1 MIEAIK
7 EINFPAYATLSQA
20 TVVLNDMGD
29 RTITADVKIDGSVI
43 PDFSYDW
50 AVEFKGERYI
60 QPLRK
65 PHAIK
70 DNKSLRS
77 TISLTFYHW
86 AIYQLKRDYFVELAS
101 TQAGTAFADKYI
113 VPLTVNLGEFVV
125 AFNNVL
131 SYYFPD
137 GDIYIDLNPEWAYN
151 LERQY
156 VDINNSYLWDILQK
170 THELFGVRW
179 NIERDGDN
187 KYAIRMGYPAGEL
200 THVFEYG
207 FEGGLLKIERQVQD
221 ANIRN
226 KILGRGGSQNLPYLY
241 FKDYDKYPL
250 GGDGNQGMIPD
261 PDAIPELANIYFSEL
276 RDSNFRSYVQGW
288 KTNPN
293 RQLVEGD
300 TLDEFN
306 SERAESD
313 YAYMRGATDEKFD
326 PVEYVKD
333 DASIAEYGELVGRLE
348 NNEDIYPSLQGMEVE
363 ITSPDGHSFITRAD
377 EIVAVQ
383 EVNTDSIASDE
394 TEVKSDIKLE
404 AKSQTSHGAGS
415 NTFTASA
422 QTITVS
428 SDEIEVPEG
437 YEGTLFDIPTVKYT
451 LEWKERIKQYMQYK
465 AYSEGDK
472 VSANTYKQGDN
483 AFPSISYKVI
493 DVITNKE
500 VTPVNVP
507 EGRYRVDY
515 TLNFPSVTLGSGI
528 IHAQQTPSGLGQTE
542 RLKVYWLKRNITTSA
557 AIICKSFNG
566 DVILNKVDGVAISES
581 VSVDANSRATVSITG
596 DTFSVPAQG
605 AIMVDV
611 PISVTP
617 AATTTY
623 SEKTIKVVNAKTNE
637 IVPAIN
643 IPEGE
648 YKLLVDVALINE
660 SSSAKTLKV
669 ELLPANLYFVDN
681 REKWEPTFDVWIK
694 NIFNTKKSDYPSEE
708 AYVEGVWSPLRTED
722 EMILTFSSGNLSGHD
737 GWEFKVKKG
746 GIAYDN
752 SRVIVD
758 ANGNEVRSE
767 WRLTLIKS
775 DAELETIK
783 KYIPYKDF
791 NAKAGDTFFFTGI
804 ILPHQ
809 YILSAEKELT
819 EYKSENLS
827 QTKDIKPQWVVSL
840 DKVRAHRQDAEKI
853 IDQLYV
859 GSVITLK
866 DRRFIKN
873 VGERQILQSITYEWQ
888 ESSLLPNID
897 VVLSEKVSTSLST
910 VAMLQS
916 KVESLAKQVGGISN
930 LEQIV
935 RKIGDLLYLRKDGFE
950 DTSYS
955 PTRFSDTVSSDNFR
969 PGAVGGTGWAAYQDE
984 KGLSVIEADKLFVR
998 NEMLVNSIIV
1008 NQIAA
1013 FGGTKIMSAADMTIS
1028 AVETVI
1034 LDGDIVG
1041 DRCFFDTK
1049 GASKAN
1055 LFAIDDIAYSN
1066 VFSPDNAELKY
1077 YKRRVIEVGSNYI
1090 TLSTTE
1096 SDGDGVPQVGDTIV
1110 HFGNFTNKDRQSFII
1125 IDPLN
1130 GGKIEVYAGVNSF
1143 SISGCNMIGMGVN
1156 PDTNESFLYGYGDMF
1171 FGERGGSGHFI
1182 SFDKSTGKFKIKAE
1196 VEFSAG
1202 SSGLENL
1209 EEWSEKQNQI
1219 DKAQADAD
1227 TAKTNA
1233 SNAQTIANT
1242 ANASVQTLNAR
1253 IDGFDDTIAEINN
1266 KLDGVVESFFEPYTP
1281 SKTNEPA
1288 KTWIE
1293 EGTEDEH
1300 IGDTFT
1306 NTSTS
1311 GEDAGKS
1318 WRWLKQSDETYDWQ
1332 LIADSDAS
1340 KALALAG
1347 QAMDSA
1353 NRKTTTFLVT
1363 PSNYKKNDIWI
1374 VGDDVPSVFAFKK
1387 GDILVSNS
1395 DSALYVANHWSKVIN
1410 YNDEFQKELDA
1421 SVSALEKAI
1430 EDAETASQ
1438 NYTDEAKT
1446 ALQSSIDALNRAKA
1460 DLEDVYDKSTVDG
1473 KVSASEQRAID
1484 ASKAYAEAQNKVL
1497 DAQIRGWADG
1507 EIKQAEQDAIDAA
1520 NAELEEAKKEL
1531 DAAIAEVEGLAN
1543 TAIENANNA
1552 ASKADAATT
1561 EASSAKEI
1569 AEAAK
1574 SVSESASALAQEAKD
1589 NASTAIDNASEA
1601 VSKADTAQGIASAAQ
1616 NLANE
1621 AKELSQQANT
1631 NAEQAKTNAD
1641 KAMEDAQTANDTLGA
1656 WAGDGIS
1663 PIEKKGYEEEMVSV
1677 ILDFTNIRDDA
1688 YKYGLTEDAN
1698 YTEFVTAYETYY
1710 ADLDE
1715 ILRSE
1720 EEVVPAPEDFSIHLS
1735 MYYASRF
1742 NILQAIS
1749 TKAKEVADD
1758 AQKAADDA
1766 QKTADDA
1773 SDLAAEA
1780 KDFAEIAKQAA
1791 DDANKLISAVDGDTV
1806 LTGLEKQSLRESISR
1821 ITSITDSTK
1830 LLGPVKR
1837 QVGKYKISNV
1847 LGTVGSKVVKSGDT
1861 NNGYSQNAYVGW
1873 NALNGIGDSKTN
1885 ATRMVFSLDKPADV
1899 TIEYQSNAETRYDF
1913 LVLGALDVAL
1923 DLTKVGTY
1931 TSENSDITKPSSTA
1945 GNQDKV
1951 FSKTFPLTAGTHF
1964 IDVCYRK
1971 DGSQSTNTDAGYF
1984 RVISDEYGKVDGY
1997 VTRALGKGSFP
2008 TFYNKLADSE
2018 DEEQADRLHDCLVD
2032 LLDLLLDNDVWDEGN
2047 TTVFAEFRKELK
2059 DLVAEYCGYE
2069 AETVKNLASDWEYL
2083 KTAFSKGTTNVSGG
2097 VVMTNMV
2104 AVKDADEEE
2113 VEAFLNGSDFGYDEE
2128 HRKLIL
2134 AAGIPEGTDA
2144 LDERARNART
2154 RLYENGFFKTIK
2166 AEFEQSKVLG
2176 SSRSPFVE
2184 GAVLI
2189 DGEIE
2194 DNHYNFDESAGY
2206 GIDLP
2211 SDIGQSGRVMT
2222 YVGTFYFFCT
2232 DSYIYDRGKV
2242 YGGSTPMYTGHLS
2255 DYKAHEL
2262 VSLMAV
2268 TVSEDKVAWIVTNRR
2283 PWGKSDYCD
2292 VKHHGMVAGFR
2303 PKCVVLNDGETYNC
2317 TSYDHTLISNSAG
2330 TYTNV
2335 IVLPSNPQDGQ
2346 EIKIWKNKDHL
2357 LKVKT
2362 SDGRQIWRM
2371 NISRLPEH
2379 GIDNLFVGTLD
2390 LVYHSS
2396 IGEWLMMIHETY

>member
-7 EINFPAYATLSQA
+7 EINFPVYATLSQA
-20 TVVLNDMGD
+20 TAVLNDMGD

-50 AVEFKGERYI
+50 EVEFKGERYI

-137 GDIYIDLNPEWAYN
+137 GDIYIDLNPEEWAYN

-226 KILGRGGSQNLPYLY
+226 KILGRGGSKNLPYLY

-383 EVNTDSIASDE
+383 EVITDRIASEEE
-394 TEVKSDIKLE
+394 TVKSDIKLE
-404 AKSQTSHGAGS
+404 AKSETQHEVTRDGNVAL
-415 NTFTASA
+415 A

-428 SDEIEVPEG
+428 SADIEIPEG
-437 YEGTLFDIPTVKYT
+437 YEGTLFDNPRIDYKLEFKEQINEKVNARGNIVSDNTRDKLSVKPVPN
-451 LEWKERIKQYMQYK
+451 
-465 AYSEGDK
+465 APV
-472 VSANTYKQGDN
+472 VS
-483 AFPSISYKVI
+483 FKVI
-493 DVITNKE
+493 DVLSGNE
-500 VTPVNVP
+500 VTPINLP
-507 EGRYRVDY
+507 QGKYRVDY
-515 TLNFPSVTLGSGI
+515 TVEFPEDSVVMGEFYRQMIQPQVIGI
-528 IHAQQTPSGLGQTE
+528 ST
-542 RLKVYWLKRNITTSA
+542 RLKVYWFKRFLTTSA
-557 AIICKSFNG
+557 TFVCKSFNG
-566 DVILNKVDGVAISES
+566 DVILNKVDGAPISRSTSVA
-581 VSVDANSRATVSITG
+581 ANSKSTISITG
-596 DTFSVPAQG
+596 DTFSVPEQG
-605 AIMVDV
+605 ALMVDV
-611 PISVTP
+611 PIAVTP
-617 AATTTY
+617 KETTTY
-623 SEKTIKVVNAKTNE
+623 SEKVIKVVNTSTNE
-637 IVPAIN
+637 IVPATN
-643 IPEGE
+643 IPKGN
-648 YKLLVDVALINE
+648 YKLLVEVTLTNE
-660 SSSAKTLKV
+660 SSAEKVLTV
-669 ELLPANLYFVDN
+669 ELLPAYLYFVDN
-681 REKWEPTFDVWIK
+681 SEKWQPTFDVWIK

-722 EMILTFSSGNLSGHD
+722 EMVLTFSSGNLSGHD
-737 GWEFKVKKG
+737 GWEFRVKKG
-746 GIAYDN
+746 GIVYDN
-752 SRVIVD
+752 SKTIVD
-758 ANGNEVRSE
+758 SKGNEVRSE

-809 YILSAEKELT
+809 YILSAENELT

-955 PTRFSDTVSSDNFR
+955 PTRFSDTVSSNNFR

-984 KGLSVIEADKLFVR
+984 NGLSVIEADKLFVR

-1049 GASKAN
+1049 GASKTN

-1096 SDGDGVPQVGDTIV
+1096 SDGDGAPQVGDTIV

-1196 VEFSAG
+1196 VTFESG
-1202 SSGLENL
+1202 SSGLENVMGDINVGAQNML
-1209 EEWSEKQNQI
+1209 RNSGFTGDYLSERI
-1219 DKAQADAD
+1219 ADEMVLDATSELFNPPLAHWD
-1227 TAKTNA
+1227 TGEYPAVG
-1233 SNAQTIANT
+1233 
-1242 ANASVQTLNAR
+1242 ASVQ
-1253 IDGFDDTIAEINN
+1253 
-1266 KLDGVVESFFEPYTP
+1266 ESE
-1281 SKTNEPA
+1281 
-1288 KTWIE
+1288 
-1293 EGTEDEH
+1293 
-1300 IGDTFT
+1300 
-1306 NTSTS
+1306 
-1311 GEDAGKS
+1311 
-1318 WRWLKQSDETYDWQ
+1318 
-1332 LIADSDAS
+1332 
-1340 KALALAG
+1340 
-1347 QAMDSA
+1347 
-1353 NRKTTTFLVT
+1353 
-1363 PSNYKKNDIWI
+1363 
-1374 VGDDVPSVFAFKK
+1374 
-1387 GDILVSNS
+1387 
-1395 DSALYVANHWSKVIN
+1395 
-1410 YNDEFQKELDA
+1410 
-1421 SVSALEKAI
+1421 
-1430 EDAETASQ
+1430 
-1438 NYTDEAKT
+1438 
-1446 ALQSSIDALNRAKA
+1446 
-1460 DLEDVYDKSTVDG
+1460 
-1473 KVSASEQRAID
+1473 VSASGFEVVLKNGSIYQTLINNVIKGESYVLSFKAKGESLSFSVGGIEESVALTDTWEKYTIKIEATKTDNIFGFINADCVLCEPQLERGTVATSWGNSPFDNTSDRAYYQAVRYLTD
-1484 ASKAYAEAQNKVL
+1484 ALKGSTT
-1497 DAQIRGWADG
+1497 
-1507 EIKQAEQDAIDAA
+1507 
-1520 NAELEEAKKEL
+1520 
-1531 DAAIAEVEGLAN
+1531 IAGGLVF
-1543 TAIENANNA
+1543 
-1552 ASKADAATT
+1552 
-1561 EASSAKEI
+1561 SSLI
-1569 AEAAK
+1569 M
-1574 SVSESASALAQEAKD
+1574 VG
-1589 NASTAIDNASEA
+1589 
-1601 VSKADTAQGIASAAQ
+1601 DTAD
-1616 NLANE
+1616 
-1621 AKELSQQANT
+1621 
-1631 NAEQAKTNAD
+1631 EQ
-1641 KAMEDAQTANDTLGA
+1641 
-1656 WAGDGIS
+1656 
-1663 PIEKKGYEEEMVSV
+1663 
-1677 ILDFTNIRDDA
+1677 
-1688 YKYGLTEDAN
+1688 
-1698 YTEFVTAYETYY
+1698 
-1710 ADLDE
+1710 
-1715 ILRSE
+1715 
-1720 EEVVPAPEDFSIHLS
+1720 
-1735 MYYASRF
+1735 
-1742 NILQAIS
+1742 
-1749 TKAKEVADD
+1749 
-1758 AQKAADDA
+1758 
-1766 QKTADDA
+1766 
-1773 SDLAAEA
+1773 
-1780 KDFAEIAKQAA
+1780 
-1791 DDANKLISAVDGDTV
+1791 
-1806 LTGLEKQSLRESISR
+1806 
-1821 ITSITDSTK
+1821 
-1830 LLGPVKR
+1830 
-1837 QVGKYKISNV
+1837 
-1847 LGTVGSKVVKSGDT
+1847 SG
-1861 NNGYSQNAYVGW
+1861 N
-1873 NALNGIGDSKTN
+1873 
-1885 ATRMVFSLDKPADV
+1885 
-1899 TIEYQSNAETRYDF
+1899 
-1913 LVLGALDVAL
+1913 
-1923 DLTKVGTY
+1923 
-1931 TSENSDITKPSSTA
+1931 
-1945 GNQDKV
+1945 
-1951 FSKTFPLTAGTHF
+1951 
-1964 IDVCYRK
+1964 
-1971 DGSQSTNTDAGYF
+1971 
-1984 RVISDEYGKVDGY
+1984 
-1997 VTRALGKGSFP
+1997 
-2008 TFYNKLADSE
+2008 
-2018 DEEQADRLHDCLVD
+2018 
-2032 LLDLLLDNDVWDEGN
+2032 
-2047 TTVFAEFRKELK
+2047 
-2059 DLVAEYCGYE
+2059 
-2069 AETVKNLASDWEYL
+2069 
-2083 KTAFSKGTTNVSGG
+2083 
-2097 VVMTNMV
+2097 
-2104 AVKDADEEE
+2104 
-2113 VEAFLNGSDFGYDEE
+2113 VEACLNGSDFAQSEE
-2128 HRKLIL
+2128 HGKLIL
-2134 AAGIPEGTDA
+2134 AGGIPDTSNGSTD
-2144 LDERARNART
+2144 LEDRANEAST
-2154 RLYENGFFKTIK
+2154 RLYEDGTFISKNASIEGDITAKAGKIANFNISESRIGVDRDGSDDGMFLYDQFVGFRQTDDESENVALFGANVLPSFGGATALSRVSSVCTDELSGLSRTSYGYISDVSGFGKSYAYAASRGMFAGLRPSTTFI
-2166 AEFEQSKVLG
+2166 QNPSGSVSLSPLDYKVLVLSANAQVNLPNPAEDG
-2176 SSRSPFVE
+2176 QTYLFINPYKYICVVNSNINEGIFV
-2184 GAVLI
+2184 
-2189 DGEIE
+2189 IE
-2194 DNHYNFDESAGY
+2194 SDKYSVYAS
-2206 GIDLP
+2206 IDLANF
-2211 SDIGQSGRVMT
+2211 GRVMEFT
-2222 YVGTFYFFCT
+2222 YF
-2232 DSYIYDRGKV
+2232 K
-2242 YGGSTPMYTGHLS
+2242 
-2255 DYKAHEL
+2255 
-2262 VSLMAV
+2262 
-2268 TVSEDKVAWIVTNRR
+2268 TVNKWV
-2283 PWGKSDYCD
+2283 C
-2292 VKHHGMVAGFR
+2292 H
-2303 PKCVVLNDGETYNC
+2303 VV
-2317 TSYDHTLISNSAG
+2317 
-2330 TYTNV
+2330 V
-2335 IVLPSNPQDGQ
+2335 
-2346 EIKIWKNKDHL
+2346 
-2357 LKVKT
+2357 
-2362 SDGRQIWRM
+2362 
-2371 NISRLPEH
+2371 
-2379 GIDNLFVGTLD
+2379 
-2390 LVYHSS
+2390 
-2396 IGEWLMMIHETY
+2396 

>member
-7 EINFPAYATLSQA
+7 EINFPVYATLSQA

-50 AVEFKGERYI
+50 EVEFKGERYI

-187 KYAIRMGYPAGEL
+187 KYAIRIGYPAGEL

-293 RQLVEGD
+293 RQLIEGD

-383 EVNTDSIASDE
+383 EVITDRIASE
-394 TEVKSDIKLE
+394 EESVKSDIKLE
-404 AKSQTSHGAGS
+404 AKSETQHEVTRDGNVAL
-415 NTFTASA
+415 A

-428 SDEIEVPEG
+428 SADIEIPEG
-437 YEGTLFDIPTVKYT
+437 YEGTLFDNPRIDYK
-451 LEWKERIKQYMQYK
+451 LEFKEQINEKVNARGNIVSDKTRDKLSIKPVPN
-465 AYSEGDK
+465 APV
-472 VSANTYKQGDN
+472 VS
-483 AFPSISYKVI
+483 FKVI
-493 DVITNKE
+493 DVLSGNE
-500 VTPVNVP
+500 VIPINLP
-507 EGRYRVDY
+507 QGRYRVDY
-515 TLNFPSVTLGSGI
+515 TIAFPEDSVIMGEFYRQMIQPQVIGI
-528 IHAQQTPSGLGQTE
+528 ST
-542 RLKVYWLKRNITTSA
+542 RLKVYWFKRFLTTSA
-557 AIICKSFNG
+557 TFVCKSFNG
-566 DVILNKVDGVAISES
+566 DVILNKVDGSPISRSISVAAHSKSTI
-581 VSVDANSRATVSITG
+581 SITG
-596 DTFSVPAQG
+596 DTFSVPEQG
-605 AIMVDV
+605 ALMVDV
-611 PISVTP
+611 PIAVTP
-617 AATTTY
+617 KETTTY
-623 SEKTIKVVNAKTNE
+623 SEKVIKVVNTSTNE
-637 IVPAIN
+637 IVPATN
-643 IPEGE
+643 IPKGN
-648 YKLLVDVALINE
+648 YKLLVEVTLTNE
-660 SSSAKTLKV
+660 SSAEKVLTV
-669 ELLPANLYFVDN
+669 ELLPAYLYFVDN
-681 REKWEPTFDVWIK
+681 SEKWQPTFDVWIK
-694 NIFNTKKSDYPSEE
+694 NIFNTKKSDYPSEK

-722 EMILTFSSGNLSGHD
+722 EMVLTFSSGNLSGHD
-737 GWEFKVKKG
+737 SWEFKIKKD

-752 SRVIVD
+752 SKTIID

-775 DAELETIK
+775 DAEIETIK

-791 NAKAGDTFFFTGI
+791 NAKAGDFFFFTGI
-804 ILPHQ
+804 FLPHQ

-859 GSVITLK
+859 GSVITLN

-984 KGLSVIEADKLFVR
+984 NGLSVIEADKLFVR

-1049 GASKAN
+1049 GASKTN

-1096 SDGDGVPQVGDTIV
+1096 SDGDGAPQVGDTIV

-1196 VEFSAG
+1196 VTFESG

-1209 EEWSEKQNQI
+1209 PEWVEVKGTATQ
-1219 DKAQADAD
+1219 ALADAD

-1242 ANASVQTLNAR
+1242 ANASVQTLNTR
-1253 IDGFDDTIAEINN
+1253 IDGVDKTIAEINN
-1266 KLDGVVESFFEPYTP
+1266 KIDGVVESFFKPYTP

-1288 KTWIE
+1288 SIWIA
-1293 EGTEDEH
+1293 EGTEEEH

-1311 GEDAGKS
+1311 GDDAGKS
-1318 WRWLKQSDETYDWQ
+1318 WRWLKQSDGTYDWQ
-1332 LIADSDAS
+1332 LIADSDAA

-1353 NRKTTTFLVT
+1353 NSKTTTFLVT

-1374 VGDDVPSVFAFKK
+1374 VGDDVPSGFAFKK
-1387 GDILVSNS
+1387 GDILVTNS
-1395 DSALYVANHWSKVIN
+1395 DSASYVANHWSKVIN

-1430 EDAETASQ
+1430 EDAETASKG
-1438 NYTDEAKT
+1438 YTEEAKT

-1460 DLEDVYDKSTVDG
+1460 DLEDVYDKGTVDG
-1473 KVSASEQRAID
+1473 KVNASEQRAID

-1497 DAQIRGWADG
+1497 DEQIKAWADG
-1507 EIKQAEQDAIDAA
+1507 EINQAEQDAIDAA
-1520 NAELEEAKKEL
+1520 NAELEKAKKEL
-1531 DAAIAEVEGLAN
+1531 DTAIAEVEGLAN
-1543 TAIENANNA
+1543 TAIDNANNA
-1552 ASKADAATT
+1552 ALKADAATT

-1569 AEAAK
+1569 ADAAK
-1574 SVSESASALAQEAKD
+1574 AVSASASALAQEAKA

-1601 VSKADTAQGIASAAQ
+1601 VTKADTAQGIASAAQ

-1677 ILDFTNIRDDA
+1677 YLDFINIRDDA
-1688 YKYGLTEDAN
+1688 DKYGLSEDAN
-1698 YTEFVTAYETYY
+1698 YTEFVTAYNAYY
-1710 ADLDE
+1710 ADLDGIVKSEAE
-1715 ILRSE
+1715 I
-1720 EEVVPAPEDFSIHLS
+1720 VPAPAGFSSHLS
-1735 MYYASRF
+1735 MYYASRA
-1742 NILQAIS
+1742 NLLQAIS

-1773 SDLAAEA
+1773 NDLATEA
-1780 KDFAEIAKQAA
+1780 KEFAKIAQKAA

-1837 QVGKYKISNV
+1837 QVGKYEISNV
-1847 LGTVGSKVVKSGDT
+1847 LGTIGSKVVKSGDT

-1873 NALNGIGDSKTN
+1873 NALNGIGDTKTN

-1899 TIEYQSNAETRYDF
+1899 TIEYQSNAETRYDY

-1931 TSENSDITKPSSTA
+1931 TSENTDITKPSSTA

-1964 IDVCYRK
+1964 IEVCYRK

-1997 VTRALGKGSFP
+1997 VTRAVGKGSFP

-2018 DEEQADRLHDCLVD
+2018 DEEQAGILHDCLVD
-2032 LLDLLLDNDVWDEGN
+2032 LLDLLYDNDVWEDSN
-2047 TTVFAEFRKELK
+2047 TTISAEFRKELK

-2128 HRKLIL
+2128 HKKLIL
-2134 AAGIPEGTDA
+2134 AAGIPEGTDE
-2144 LDERARNART
+2144 LDERAKSAATRIYEDGTIDTNKLLAKGGMIGGLYLEDGRLFCKDSDGNIVLEISPESAILNSKPQYYG
-2154 RLYENGFFKTIK
+2154 RLYSQAILSGASDALDANSAFRLSLAGQPSEEAPEEQTLFF
-2166 AEFEQSKVLG
+2166 
-2176 SSRSPFVE
+2176 
-2184 GAVLI
+2184 I
-2189 DGEIE
+2189 DGGSQFGNR
-2194 DNHYNFDESAGY
+2194 DNA
-2206 GIDLP
+2206 IA
-2211 SDIGQSGRVMT
+2211 IGR
-2222 YVGTFYFFCT
+2222 
-2232 DSYIYDRGKV
+2232 
-2242 YGGSTPMYTGHLS
+2242 
-2255 DYKAHEL
+2255 
-2262 VSLMAV
+2262 
-2268 TVSEDKVAWIVTNRR
+2268 
-2283 PWGKSDYCD
+2283 
-2292 VKHHGMVAGFR
+2292 GMVAGFR

-2346 EIKIWKNKDHL
+2346 EIKIWKNNDHL
-2357 LKVKT
+2357 LTVKT
-2362 SDGRQIWRM
+2362 SDGRKIT
-2371 NISRLPEH
+2371 RLNKLESTVH
-2379 GIDNLFVGTLD
+2379 GIEKLFMGTLD

-2396 IGEWLMMIHETY
+2396 IGGWLMIIHETY